1 MIQPFLRPSAG
12 MSVQKSYKG
21 RYNKSKINALDFI
34 LLYYF
39 ALFYFSL

>member
-1 MIQPFLRPSAG
+1 MVQPFLRPSTG

-21 RYNKSKINALDFI
+21 KYNKSKINALDFI

-39 ALFYFSL
+39 VLVYFSL